1 MSAGLSNFSAKPSAL
16 DGGAK
21 RLTKAT
27 AQDYNKKVLTAR
39 RTRAMRED
47 AKYNS
52 QKWEY
57 TAQYLYDKFN
67 GKLDD
72 PNLANK
78 GITGFTFSPDNVCRQ
93 RKMQDFQSGN
103 IEFDTNK
110 IIEEY

>member
-1 MSAGLSNFSAKPSAL
+1 MSGGLSNFSAKPPAMDTGS
-16 DGGAK
+16 K

-27 AQDYNKKVLTAR
+27 GQDYNKKILTAR

-72 PNLANK
+72 PNLHNK
-78 GITGFTFSPDNVCRQ
+78 GITGFTFSPERVCR
-93 RKMQDFQSGN
+93 
-103 IEFDTNK
+103 
-110 IIEEY
+110 

>member
-1 MSAGLSNFSAKPSAL
+1 
-16 DGGAK
+16 
-21 RLTKAT
+21 
-27 AQDYNKKVLTAR
+27 
-39 RTRAMRED
+39 MRED

-78 GITGFTFSPDNVCRQ
+78 GITGFTFSPDNVC
-93 RKMQDFQSGN
+93 S
-103 IEFDTNK
+103 
-110 IIEEY
+110 